1 MAHESFE
8 DDEVASL
15 MNDVFVSVKVD
26 REERPDVDNAYMS
39 ACQILTGSGGW
50 PLTIIMTPEKK
61 PFFAATYIPKESR
74 YGRVGM
80 LDLIPSVKRLW
91 KDQNKKALSTAEE
104 LAGHIQMISDQ
115 PSGEAIGQALVNKAF
130 EQLSGLFD
138 NQRGGFSKAP
148 KFPTPHNLLFLLRF
162 WKRNQSSRALEMV
175 EKTLQSMRLGG
186 VFDQVGFG
194 FHRYS
199 TDERW
204 LVPHFEKML
213 YDQALLSIAYAES
226 FQATK
231 KDLHKEA
238 LEEIL
243 TYVLREMQSPEGGFY
258 SAEDA
263 DSEGV
268 EGKFYLWSED
278 EIKEVLSKKEA
289 ELFIKVFNVKRD
301 GNFLEEATREKTGN
315 NILYLK
321 NPISENSRE
330 MKIPV
335 KELKVVLDSGR
346 QKLLNARNKRVRP
359 GKDEKILADWNGLMI
374 AALSKAAR
382 VLGNEKYTDEAR
394 RAADFILDKMLDS
407 SGRLLHRYKDGDA
420 EIDGFVEDYAYLIWG
435 LIELYETSF
444 DARYL
449 AKSLELNKQLLD
461 FFWDD
466 VAGGFYFTPK
476 DGEKLIV
483 RKKEIYDGAHP
494 SGNSVA
500 MLNLLRLSR
509 ITANP
514 ELEKKAI
521 ELGRAF
527 SKTVSQFPAAY
538 TYLMSAVDFLKAPS
552 YEVVLVG
559 DPLKND
565 TKEFIAALRSK
576 FIPNKVVVLK
586 PIGEKTPKIEKI
598 AEYIKNYR
606 AIEGKAT
613 AYVCSNFS
621 CKKPT
626 TDPQEMLKLLEDG

>member
-1 MAHESFE
+1 LAKEKSPYLLQHASNPVDWYPWGDDAFEKALRENKPIFLSVGYSTCHWCHVMAHESFE

-301 GNFLEEATREKTGN
+301 GNYFEEEHPLFEKPHFRELKGDENTREG
-315 NILYLK
+315 
-321 NPISENSRE
+321 
-330 MKIPV
+330 V
-335 KELKVVLDSGR
+335 KSC
-346 QKLLNARNKRVRP
+346 
-359 GKDEKILADWNGLMI
+359 
-374 AALSKAAR
+374 
-382 VLGNEKYTDEAR
+382 
-394 RAADFILDKMLDS
+394 F
-407 SGRLLHRYKDGDA
+407 
-420 EIDGFVEDYAYLIWG
+420 GFG
-435 LIELYETSF
+435 
-444 DARYL
+444 
-449 AKSLELNKQLLD
+449 
-461 FFWDD
+461 
-466 VAGGFYFTPK
+466 
-476 DGEKLIV
+476 
-483 RKKEIYDGAHP
+483 
-494 SGNSVA
+494 
-500 MLNLLRLSR
+500 
-509 ITANP
+509 
-514 ELEKKAI
+514 
-521 ELGRAF
+521 
-527 SKTVSQFPAAY
+527 
-538 TYLMSAVDFLKAPS
+538 
-552 YEVVLVG
+552 
-559 DPLKND
+559 
-565 TKEFIAALRSK
+565 
-576 FIPNKVVVLK
+576 
-586 PIGEKTPKIEKI
+586 
-598 AEYIKNYR
+598 
-606 AIEGKAT
+606 
-613 AYVCSNFS
+613 
-621 CKKPT
+621 
-626 TDPQEMLKLLEDG
+626 

>member
-1 MAHESFE
+1 
-8 DDEVASL
+8 
-15 MNDVFVSVKVD
+15 
-26 REERPDVDNAYMS
+26 
-39 ACQILTGSGGW
+39 
-50 PLTIIMTPEKK
+50 
-61 PFFAATYIPKESR
+61 
-74 YGRVGM
+74 
-80 LDLIPSVKRLW
+80 
-91 KDQNKKALSTAEE
+91 
-104 LAGHIQMISDQ
+104 
-115 PSGEAIGQALVNKAF
+115 
-130 EQLSGLFD
+130 
-138 NQRGGFSKAP
+138 
-148 KFPTPHNLLFLLRF
+148 
-162 WKRNQSSRALEMV
+162 
-175 EKTLQSMRLGG
+175 
-186 VFDQVGFG
+186 
-194 FHRYS
+194 
-199 TDERW
+199 
-204 LVPHFEKML
+204 
-213 YDQALLSIAYAES
+213 
-226 FQATK
+226 
-231 KDLHKEA
+231 
-238 LEEIL
+238 
-243 TYVLREMQSPEGGFY
+243 
-258 SAEDA
+258 
-263 DSEGV
+263 
-268 EGKFYLWSED
+268 
-278 EIKEVLSKKEA
+278 
-289 ELFIKVFNVKRD
+289 
-301 GNFLEEATREKTGN
+301 
-315 NILYLK
+315 
-321 NPISENSRE
+321 
-330 MKIPV
+330 
-335 KELKVVLDSGR
+335 
-346 QKLLNARNKRVRP
+346 
-359 GKDEKILADWNGLMI
+359 
-374 AALSKAAR
+374 
-382 VLGNEKYTDEAR
+382 
-394 RAADFILDKMLDS
+394 MLDS

-565 TKEFIAALRSK
+565 TKEFIATLWSN
-576 FIPNKVVVLK
+576 FIPNKVVVFK
-586 PIGEKTPKIEKI
+586 PVGEKTPKIEKI
-598 AEYIKNYR
+598 AEYTKNYR